1 MPALQCFNGVCGW
14 SDSFFSLW
22 PPCAV
27 CDWDAMELMW
37 EAGFRTLSVDSKS
50 QPLLVSDNNIHVSTQ
65 SQREKHVEMLF
76 ESFDVP
82 ALYLA
87 RSAVL
92 AAYVAH
98 SAVLGSP
105 AGRMAHHAC
114 LLSGWARRGR

>member
-1 MPALQCFNGVCGW
+1 MVCTSCR
-14 SDSFFSLW
+14 SDTRTPCAASLRVRI
-22 PPCAV
+22 AV
-27 CDWDAMELMW
+27 CDWDAMERMW
-37 EAGFRTLSVDSKS
+37 AAGFRALSVDSKS

-92 AAYVAH
+92 AAYVGEEGWRVDGGGRARGH
-98 SAVLGSP
+98 
-105 AGRMAHHAC
+105 AGVVGVAMAH
-114 LLSGWARRGR
+114 